1 MKLRFLTAA
10 LVFALSLALAACGSG
25 SSTSS
30 QATEGTTSAKEQ
42 APPSAPSGST
52 AKAGGGSKGEGS
64 GSGSAEGSKQSAES
78 PSPEPRFTPRP
89 HHDSAGG
96 SKQFVQKGG
105 DNSVEEYGSER
116 TAGSDFAE
124 AATALHTYLDARAA
138 GAWGAA
144 CDALAATMVEQL
156 VSQLAGAADGKA
168 SCPEVLAAF
177 NSSVSPAGLRE
188 AAEVDVA
195 ALRTKGDSGFL
206 LFKGA
211 REEPFFIPVQRE
223 GGHWK
228 VGAVG
233 PSPLP

>member
-1 MKLRFLTAA
+1 MKPRYLTVV

-30 QATEGTTSAKEQ
+30 QSTRETTSAQEQ
-42 APPSAPSGST
+42 GPSRTPSGNT
-52 AKAGGGSKGEGS
+52 PKGGGGSKGAGS

-78 PSPEPRFTPRP
+78 PPPEPRFTPRP

-96 SKQFVQKGG
+96 SKQFVQKGA

-144 CDALAATMVEQL
+144 CGALAAGVVEPLAEQL
-156 VSQLAGAADGKA
+156 EGSGGKTA
-168 SCPEVLAAF
+168 CTEVLAAF
-177 NSSVSPAGLRE
+177 SSSFPSAVLRE
-188 AAEVDVA
+188 AAEANVA
-195 ALRTKGDSGFL
+195 ALRVEGDKGLL

-211 REEPFFIPVQRE
+211 QDEPFFIPMRRE
-223 GGHWK
+223 DGHWK
-228 VGAVG
+228 VAAVG